1 MDYDKILLQLG
12 EFGPWQQRNALM
24 LWLPAMADG
33 INILIA
39 NFVIFGPDR
48 YRCRNS
54 CDPEGELSWDLP
66 GGLTESELF
75 PSLDKSWS
83 DYDPDSKP
91 DYCRF
96 YQTSPSPDGG
106 CFVNKTAPILD
117 CKRGDDFAYDAFEMD
132 TTIITENDLVCE
144 DYWWPTVIDEFFF
157 LGLFIG
163 SFVFG
168 VMSDKIGRRHTLLIS
183 VLCCA
188 VGNLLCCAMPNHW
201 SYALPRVL
209 ASAGAEGAF
218 VLAFTMSMEF
228 SGVKESVPV
237 FTWVTWSTMLANI
250 ISIPLAV
257 GEALPPLFA
266 IGLKDWKIYQAALSA
281 VITLTAVV
289 WFFLPESPR

>member
-12 EFGPWQQRNALM
+12 EFGPWQRRNALM

-54 CDPEGELSWDLP
+54 CDPEGDLHWDLP
-66 GGLTESELF
+66 GGLTEDQLF
-75 PSLDKSWS
+75 PSFDENST
-83 DYDPDSKP
+83 KP
-91 DYCRF
+91 DYCRY
-96 YQTSPSPDGG
+96 YQTSLGPDGE
-106 CFVNKTAPILD
+106 CLVNKTAPILD
-117 CKRGDDFAYDAFEMD
+117 CKRHDDFAYDKFEMD
-132 TTIITENDLVCE
+132 TTIITENDLVCD

-201 SYALPRVL
+201 AYAMPRVL

-237 FTWVTWSTMLANI
+237 FSWVTWSTMLANI

-266 IGLKDWKIYQAALSA
+266 MFLKDWKTYQAALSA
-281 VITLTAVV
+281 VISLTAVV